1 MDLGLQTPILAPK
14 LARIGARVGLRETP
28 QHQSVLIH
36 SGWGPGGRID
46 AAGPAVSATIDEI
59 SSFDLENEILGFG
72 ETHVVP
78 KPNR

>member
-1 MDLGLQTPILAPK
+1 MQC
-14 LARIGARVGLRETP
+14 V
-28 QHQSVLIH
+28 VLIH
-36 SGWGPGGRID
+36 GGLGPGGQID

-59 SSFDLENEILGFG
+59 SSSFDLEHDFLGFG